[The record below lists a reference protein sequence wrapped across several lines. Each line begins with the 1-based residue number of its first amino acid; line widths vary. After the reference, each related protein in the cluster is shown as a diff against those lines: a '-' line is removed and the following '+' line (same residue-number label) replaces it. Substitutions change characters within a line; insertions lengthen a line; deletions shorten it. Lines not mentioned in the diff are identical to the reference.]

1 MGLKL
6 IIKIREIDYVVAL
19 VYFEQV
25 LRGLESSLLVTL
37 GLAYDSLGVF
47 NRRIQRKVMNYIIK

>member
-6 IIKIREIDYVVAL
+6 IIKIREIDYVLRL